1 MNIEYIKYCI
11 RSVKRRWKSI
21 LRTSLAIFFAFV
33 FVAGVMLFKS
43 NMYQWQLQ
51 SVRHRFGS
59 WIIML
64 YDSNLEENSEL
75 KNHPYLNESGKA
87 AVDNYMYDTKKQQD
101 VSSVKLGYMSDE
113 FISIGNISL
122 REGSMPQED
131 DEAAIEW
138 DTLIKLNQG
147 TTIGQDIVINIRKSN
162 SPYSDVI
169 EKTYKLTGILN
180 NYTNVWTGGNNVP
193 GIILKEDEA
202 DSINRIGKATYIYSS
217 NNYIDK
223 NYTGIYEGLK
233 KRTKK
238 SLIYNSSVYDYEP
251 WGGGYIYDYMYIIL
265 MITGV
270 AAVVYQMLIHSKER
284 SRINQI
290 MANLG
295 ASKLQIMTQA
305 FIENVLIVIVAAL
318 SGMFLSIGL
327 GKLVCYLIGRSKGY
341 QFFVVESSIYTYV
354 FVMFLV
360 SVAASMVV
368 SFIDKKNI
376 KVHKQSKIGASTEKR
391 ISKKDRINKH
401 NYIRQTY
408 KRFIKTEGI
417 VSGAAVR
424 IFAFVMFL
432 VIMGCIFNSVK
443 AYKEYVDNSQKSDI
457 IVFNST
463 DNESFYNMYYV
474 KKKPMNSSGRLYDT
488 DINNNTEQVRTR
500 EQLKE
505 NISKMKFVY
514 DYTFEQYNNM
524 YSYYSVEETEHGTQK
539 YLNEYSSFRMS
550 NNIKKADTILFNGF
564 DDNTIDYIMNID
576 GVEDIS
582 YGYYETGRTWHWN
595 TMDYNKLGTSWY
607 INYSFN
613 DNSIQTSSD
622 GNTCEEKYL
631 FATEYVEDG
640 SDMYD
645 ILKSHIIKGDFDD
658 EAFNSGE
665 EVVIFVDKNPD
676 GEYDDTIV
684 EGIDIKL
691 NNYKCRLTAYNN
703 TSNIDSLNSYE
714 RALSTY
720 IKNSGLDDKI
730 TYVDSLTN
738 KPDYEEE
745 KQNYRNYLINEI
757 YSPMTLLWLDNKSE
771 DEQYEEVMRYFFNK
785 IKKNYYYYIDYE
797 PAATT
802 KAAYVIQLDDDMKEM
817 LKEYVPEFG
826 QYTMIASLNLA
837 NKAMDT
843 QNEIIKNYFQ
853 LDELPDEI
861 KLKPVYNQIK
871 LRYSMNS
878 LYSGTVNTVNS
889 YMQQAGIGYN
899 SYSEEKDEVKSKT
912 LEAIIF
918 YTFTGVM
925 AACVYIIIAV
935 LVLNS
940 RILRHKETM
949 QILLNSGA
957 DRSIIFHIY
966 MKWCVRESVYCII
979 LMPVILI
986 VDAMIIRKAA

>member
-1 MNIEYIKYCI
+1 MTN
-11 RSVKRRWKSI
+11 
-21 LRTSLAIFFAFV
+21 
-33 FVAGVMLFKS
+33 
-43 NMYQWQLQ
+43 
-51 SVRHRFGS
+51 
-59 WIIML
+59 
-64 YDSNLEENSEL
+64 NS
-75 KNHPYLNESGKA
+75 
-87 AVDNYMYDTKKQQD
+87 
-101 VSSVKLGYMSDE
+101 
-113 FISIGNISL
+113 
-122 REGSMPQED
+122 
-131 DEAAIEW
+131 
-138 DTLIKLNQG
+138 
-147 TTIGQDIVINIRKSN
+147 
-162 SPYSDVI
+162 
-169 EKTYKLTGILN
+169 
-180 NYTNVWTGGNNVP
+180 
-193 GIILKEDEA
+193 
-202 DSINRIGKATYIYSS
+202 
-217 NNYIDK
+217 
-223 NYTGIYEGLK
+223 
-233 KRTKK
+233 
-238 SLIYNSSVYDYEP
+238 
-251 WGGGYIYDYMYIIL
+251 
-265 MITGV
+265 
-270 AAVVYQMLIHSKER
+270 
-284 SRINQI
+284 
-290 MANLG
+290 
-295 ASKLQIMTQA
+295 
-305 FIENVLIVIVAAL
+305 
-318 SGMFLSIGL
+318 
-327 GKLVCYLIGRSKGY
+327 
-341 QFFVVESSIYTYV
+341 
-354 FVMFLV
+354 
-360 SVAASMVV
+360 
-368 SFIDKKNI
+368 
-376 KVHKQSKIGASTEKR
+376 
-391 ISKKDRINKH
+391 
-401 NYIRQTY
+401 
-408 KRFIKTEGI
+408 
-417 VSGAAVR
+417 
-424 IFAFVMFL
+424 
-432 VIMGCIFNSVK
+432 
-443 AYKEYVDNSQKSDI
+443 
-457 IVFNST
+457 
-463 DNESFYNMYYV
+463 
-474 KKKPMNSSGRLYDT
+474 
-488 DINNNTEQVRTR
+488 
-500 EQLKE
+500 
-505 NISKMKFVY
+505 
-514 DYTFEQYNNM
+514 
-524 YSYYSVEETEHGTQK
+524 
-539 YLNEYSSFRMS
+539 
-550 NNIKKADTILFNGF
+550 
-564 DDNTIDYIMNID
+564 
-576 GVEDIS
+576 
-582 YGYYETGRTWHWN
+582 
-595 TMDYNKLGTSWY
+595 
-607 INYSFN
+607 
-613 DNSIQTSSD
+613 
-622 GNTCEEKYL
+622 
-631 FATEYVEDG
+631 
-640 SDMYD
+640 
-645 ILKSHIIKGDFDD
+645 
-658 EAFNSGE
+658 
-665 EVVIFVDKNPD
+665 
-676 GEYDDTIV
+676 
-684 EGIDIKL
+684 
-691 NNYKCRLTAYNN
+691 LTAYNN